1 MKPLVILAA
10 LLLISGLVVPSMV
23 LALDLPRHM
32 DPAQLPDENP
42 DAGKLFKLYYIIF
55 HETARENFTGASEWL
70 QWALKVDALA
80 NLNTTLSSYS
90 ELTGNELRLLNQTR
104 AIIDEAQRTLLM
116 MDSKTIY
123 TILRDGLAELGRANQ
138 TLNSIDSTSKTLGTI
153 LGYSTQQL
161 DQGVYEIRLL
171 IAKYLDLLGLLRA
184 RAIVVDIQS
193 GNVVNGT
200 DRDWLINHY
209 PDVAQDFEKGH
220 PGKSFDEIVDYYR
233 QNPLTRP
240 RLIIWTDRSW
250 AWVGSNV
257 TVSGELTDYNAGPI
271 SNRTIII
278 KIDGVT
284 PGEVN
289 TDSSGGLT
297 KNVTIPYVYKANVTI
312 VAEYQPRG
320 ADASRWA
327 ASTSNGVVIGLFYY
341 APKLLVDVPVEAY
354 PGKVMRISGSLSS
367 ESVGLPGFRV
377 SIRVFGETMSIETS
391 QNGLFSLD
399 VPVPGDYPEGYTDVA
414 FDSEGRGL
422 YAPATATLYVDIVRF
437 PSTIYVSSP
446 RWIFSGT
453 KLSVIG
459 RIVTPNSPLSGCA
472 LELKS
477 DIGSNST
484 RTAGDGSF
492 EASVNLP
499 STILTSSYTYSVF
512 SSPSPWIR
520 PSAATGSVLVINLFT
535 VLSIPVLLGAAAIL
549 AAKRIRWRPRPIS
562 LEAKP
567 VLRDANPPDAMPGIP
582 IEEPKGIRS
591 IFIRLVS
598 VVAAKLGLVLGK
610 SQTIREWLKDVGSK
624 LDKPVLSL
632 VESLS
637 LAYER
642 WLYDA
647 PAKSNDRLARVLYGM
662 LKEFLG

>member
-1 MKPLVILAA
+1 MKPLVVLVA
-10 LLLISGLVVPSMV
+10 LLLLSGLVVPSMV

-104 AIIDEAQRTLLM
+104 AIIDEVQRLLPT
-116 MDSKTIY
+116 MDSKTVFP
-123 TILRDGLAELGRANQ
+123 ILRDGLDKLGRANS
-138 TLNSIDSTSKTLGTI
+138 TLNSIDSTSKTLGKI

-161 DQGVYEIRLL
+161 DQGVSEIRLL
-171 IAKYLDLLGLLRA
+171 IAKYLDLLGLIRA
-184 RAIVVDIQS
+184 RAIVIDS
-193 GNVVNGT
+193 
-200 DRDWLINHY
+200 L
-209 PDVAQDFEKGH
+209 E
-220 PGKSFDEIVDYYR
+220 
-233 QNPLTRP
+233 RP
-240 RLIIWTDRSW
+240 KLIIWTDRSW
-250 AWVGSNV
+250 AWVGSSV
-257 TVSGELTDYNAGPI
+257 MVRGALMDDKGGPI
-271 SNRTIII
+271 ENRIIVI

-284 PGEVN
+284 SGESN
-289 TDSSGGLT
+289 TDSSGGYT
-297 KNVTIPYVYKANVTI
+297 KNVTIPYVYLANVTI
-312 VAEYQPRG
+312 VAEYLPRG

-327 ASTSNGVVIGLFYY
+327 GSASNGVTIRLLYY
-341 APKLLVDVPVEAY
+341 TPFLMADVPVEAY
-354 PGKVMRISGSLSS
+354 PGKTMRISGSLSL

-377 SIRVFGETMSIETS
+377 SIRVFGQTMFAETS
-391 QNGLFSLD
+391 QSGLFSLD
-399 VPVPGDYPEGYTDVA
+399 VPVPGDYPEGITNVV
-414 FDSEGRGL
+414 FESGGRGL
-422 YAPATATLYVDIVRF
+422 YAPATATYYVNIVRF
-437 PSTIYVSSP
+437 PSEIIVSSP
-446 RWIFSGT
+446 GWIFSGS
-453 KLSVIG
+453 KLSVTG
-459 RIVTPNSPLSGCA
+459 RVVTPVTPLSGCA

-477 DIGSNST
+477 DMGSNST
-484 RTAGDGSF
+484 RTVGDGSF
-492 EASVNLP
+492 EASVDLP

-535 VLSIPVLLGAAAIL
+535 ALSIPVLLGAAAYL
-549 AAKRIRWRPRPIS
+549 AAKRIRWRPRPIP

-567 VLRDANPPDAMPGIP
+567 LLRDVNPPDAMPGIP